1 MAANSYSCSVRQGFN
16 FEKDAQVLVGHINS
30 LSIAGSALKADISAT
45 DPTSANMATTVK
57 VMGIVSQIY
66 WAGGYADPIQFSC
79 QVSTDN
85 KNTLAT
91 LQHSSL
97 SNTEIEV
104 KFTIYDYDP
113 SAKKFFKCFFS
124 DDAGSKGLI
133 EKSGGTLAL
142 SIDMDQSMEVTNP
155 KNYTFSLGVMPKEV
169 DQSIHMAVSDSAKF
183 VKHWGVAV
191 G

>member
-16 FEKDAQVLVGHINS
+16 FEKDAQILVGHINS
-30 LSIAGSALKADISAT
+30 MKIAGTELKADIQVT
-45 DPTSANMATTVK
+45 DPLSADMAGTVK
-57 VMGIVSQIY
+57 VFGVVSQIF
-66 WAGGYADPIQFSC
+66 WEGGYADPIQFSC
-79 QVSTDN
+79 QVSTEN

-91 LQHSSL
+91 IQHSKM
-97 SNTEIEV
+97 SNTEVEF

-113 SAKKFFKCFFS
+113 TAKKFFKCFFS
-124 DDAGSKGLI
+124 DDAGSKGLV

-142 SIDMDQSMEVTNP
+142 SIEMDQSMEVVNP
-155 KNYTFSLGVMPKEV
+155 KNYTFTLGVMPKEE